1 MVSIG
6 ICGAWAFCASPWA
19 SLLRWSSVQW
29 PGSAL
34 IVIIIT
40 PPCIA
45 PYEVD
50 MIWIIMCF
58 FLLSILLLLLLLL
71 LHIYIYI
78 HTVYCYIV
86 MYSMHMNARI
96 SYLYLN
102 IYYPDI
108 IYIYIYVICIYYMC
122 ACVYSPKT
130 GIQRVAETSKKGGVT
145 RRRLIF
151 HYPATK
157 WDISCLIPS

>member
-1 MVSIG
+1 
-6 ICGAWAFCASPWA
+6 
-19 SLLRWSSVQW
+19 
-29 PGSAL
+29 
-34 IVIIIT
+34 
-40 PPCIA
+40 
-45 PYEVD
+45 
-50 MIWIIMCF
+50 
-58 FLLSILLLLLLLL
+58 
-71 LHIYIYI
+71 
-78 HTVYCYIV
+78 

-108 IYIYIYVICIYYMC
+108 IYTYVICIYYMC

-151 HYPATK
+151 NYPATK
-157 WDISCLIPS
+157 WDVSCLIPS